1 MKIILNLCAIILLF
15 SSVSAKDIGEK
26 IAEKNIEARGGKSKI
41 EAVKQWKFTMVST
54 DIQANK
60 EDNGIMFF
68 DESNGAFYVEQSLN
82 GEMGIFAWDGTQ
94 GWFIAPFLK
103 VNVPTVMD
111 DMTRMGTDAQF
122 KQVLGLVRG
131 IFYDYKQDST
141 KVVFMEKLKID
152 GKFYNKVKLTQP
164 HAQISVQILV
174 GVEDSFVHKIM
185 LYDINPSPDGNNKPM
200 TEIKFS
206 AHKKYSG
213 IIFPTMIETTMNE
226 QKVSLIKFTD
236 IELNKKLDKSKFIMP
251 EARPPVQ
258 KSSK

>member
-1 MKIILNLCAIILLF
+1 MKIIINICAFLLF
-15 SSVSAKDIGEK
+15 ASTLFASDIGEK
-26 IAEKNIEARGGKSKI
+26 IAEKNIKERGGKSKI

-60 EDNGIMFF
+60 KDNGIMYF

-82 GEMGIFAWDGTQ
+82 GEMGIFAWDGEK
-94 GWFIAPFLK
+94 GWFVAPFL
-103 VNVPTVMD
+103 NVKIPTQMD

-141 KVVFMEKLKID
+141 KVVFVEKLKIEN
-152 GKFYNKVKLTQP
+152 KFYNKVKLTQP
-164 HAQISVQILV
+164 HAQINVEILV
-174 GVEDSFVHKIM
+174 GVDNSFVHKIM
-185 LYDINPSPDGNNKPM
+185 LFDINSGGDGNNQAM

-206 AHKKYSG
+206 GHKEYSG
-213 IIFPTMIETTMNE
+213 IIFPTSIETTMNE

-236 IELNKKLDKSKFIMP
+236 IELNKKLDKSKFMMP
-251 EARPPVQ
+251 EARPPIQ